1 MNIIWAVASHKGRIR
16 TNNEDSVYPRT
27 SGRSSGPV
35 VLMVADGMGGHV
47 AGEVAS
53 RLAVEAAADES
64 AGAEAR
70 VHTANRAILE
80 AVEEEPSLAG
90 MGTTLT
96 LVEFDPPEFLH
107 FAHIGDSRAYLL
119 RAGELGRLTTD
130 HTVMEEYLKAGSISP
145 AEVANHPQRSMLTR
159 ALGMTPDIEV
169 ETFDLAAVAGDRI
182 LLCSDGVTSMLD
194 EDDVERH
201 LSAATA
207 EEAAWALVEEANRA
221 GGHDNITAVVFDL
234 LEAEE
239 T

>member
-16 TNNEDSVYPRT
+16 TNNEDSAYPRT
-27 SGRSSGPV
+27 SGRSEGPV

-53 RLAVEAAADES
+53 RLAVEAAADELS
-64 AGAEAR
+64 GAEKR

-80 AVEEEPSLAG
+80 AVEEKPDLAG

-119 RAGELGRLTTD
+119 RDGELGRLTTD

-145 AEVANHPQRSMLTR
+145 DEVANHPQRSMLTR
-159 ALGMTPDIEV
+159 ALGLTPDIDV
-169 ETFDLAAVAGDRI
+169 DSFDLAGAPGDRV
-182 LLCSDGVTSMLD
+182 LLCSDGVSSMLTD
-194 EDDVERH
+194 EEIERH
-201 LSAATA
+201 LAAPTA

-221 GGHDNITAVVFDL
+221 GGHDNITALVFDL
-234 LEAEE
+234 LEADEA
-239 T
+239 